1 MPYEFKREDVYSVA
15 RAIGIETKEKGDEL
29 FFTWCPYCRG
39 GGHDKFTF
47 SVNLQNGTFNCFRS
61 GCGKKGHLV
70 QLARDFDFPLLLR
83 EPPKKYRTLP
93 QRTTVKPTPPAVEYM
108 QRRGIGREVTER
120 YRLTTQSSHSN
131 VLVFPFYDE
140 TGVLRF
146 VKYRKTDYD
155 PKRDKNKE
163 WCEKDTMPILF
174 GMDQCV
180 GRDRLVIT
188 EGQIDSLSL
197 AQAGIP
203 NAVSVPTGAKGFT
216 WLEHCWDWVTSFG
229 EVVVFG
235 DCEGGKITLV
245 DELDRRLPL
254 PVKAVQPQDYLG
266 EKDAN
271 AMLQK
276 YGPECLR
283 QAVERAKL
291 LPVNRVKE
299 LADVAPVDLT
309 SLPRIC
315 TGIKALDRII
325 GGFYYGQVVL
335 LTGKRGDGKSTVAAK
350 LMAEALEQ
358 QVPVL
363 AYSGELPDYHFRRWL
378 DLQLAGPQNLTVNY
392 NNFSDPV
399 YSVPDEV
406 ANAIGEWYRGRAY
419 IYDNAAA
426 GNDEEEGLL
435 DTIEQAVC
443 RFGIRFVCIDNL
455 MTAIATDSTDKQYL
469 QQSRFVRALKQLA
482 VKHDIV
488 VLLVAHPRKTQGVV
502 DDNDVISGSADIT
515 NRVDTVLSYVKN
527 KEDEPA
533 GGKLFVLKNRMTGK
547 LATGEHAIP
556 LAYDDRSKR
565 IYGENSRPNFAYG
578 WEQKPSDESVND
590 LPF

>member
-29 FFTWCPYCRG
+29 FFAWCPYCRG
-39 GGHDKFTF
+39 DGHDKLTF

-70 QLARDFDFPLLLR
+70 QLARDFDFPLLLNDT
-83 EPPKKYRTLP
+83 PKKYRTLP
-93 QRTTVKPTPPAVEYM
+93 QRPVQSTPPAVAYM
-108 QRRGIGREVTER
+108 QSRGIGREVTEH
-120 YRLTTQSSHSN
+120 YRLTTQKGHGN
-131 VLVFPFYDE
+131 VLVFPFYDAA
-140 TGVLRF
+140 GVLRF

-174 GMDQCV
+174 GMDRCV
-180 GRDRLVIT
+180 DHARLVIT

-197 AQAGIP
+197 AQAGIA
-203 NAVSVPTGAKGFT
+203 NAVSVPTGARGFT
-216 WLEHCWDWVTSFG
+216 WLEHCWDWITRFS
-229 EVVVFG
+229 EIVVFG

-245 DELDRRLPL
+245 DELDRRLPM
-254 PVKAVQPQDYLG
+254 PVKAVQPEDYLG

-271 AMLQK
+271 AILQK
-276 YGPECLR
+276 YGEEPLR

-291 LPVNRVKE
+291 LPVNRIRE
-299 LADVAPVDLT
+299 LADVAPVDL
-309 SLPRIC
+309 SKLPRIC
-315 TGIKALDRII
+315 TGLSALDRII

-335 LTGKRGDGKSTVAAK
+335 LTGKRGEGKSTVAAK
-350 LMAEALEQ
+350 FIAEALEQ

-378 DLQLAGPQNLTVNY
+378 DLQLAGPQNLTVSY
-392 NNFSDPV
+392 NDFSDPV
-399 YSVPDEV
+399 YSVPDET
-406 ANAIGEWYRGRAY
+406 ASTIGEWYRGRAY
-419 IYDNAAA
+419 IYDNAAV
-426 GNDEEEGLL
+426 GEDEEEGLL
-435 DTIEQAVC
+435 ATVEQAVC
-443 RFGIRFVCIDNL
+443 RFGIRFVLIDNL
-455 MTAIATDSTDKQYL
+455 MTAIDAESTDKQYL

-488 VLLVAHPRKTQGVV
+488 VLLVAHPRKTQGAV
-502 DDNDVISGSADIT
+502 DDNDAVSGSADIT
-515 NRVDTVLSYVKN
+515 NRVDTVLSYAKN
-527 KEDEPA
+527 KDDEPA

-547 LATGEHAIP
+547 LATGDHAIS

-565 IYGENSRPNFAYG
+565 IYGENGKLNFAYG
-578 WEQKPSDESVND
+578 WEQKPTDESVND